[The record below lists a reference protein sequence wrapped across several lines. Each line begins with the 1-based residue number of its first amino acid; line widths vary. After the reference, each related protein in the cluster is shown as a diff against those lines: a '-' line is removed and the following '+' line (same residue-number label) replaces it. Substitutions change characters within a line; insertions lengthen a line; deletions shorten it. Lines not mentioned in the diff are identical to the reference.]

1 MRLKNENKGFTL
13 VEILVGLVVSGLVLT
28 GIYSTYQSQQ
38 QSYILQE
45 EMAKMQ
51 QNLRAA
57 MYLMT
62 RELRMAGFDPTGGA
76 NAGIVSGEWSDESLR
91 FTKDDNDTD
100 GALDDPGEDV
110 TYYLYTSGGV
120 KKLGRKPPDPAAV
133 QPVAE
138 NIERL
143 WFVYLDENN
152 AVTTTLADIRSVEI
166 TLVAR
171 TGRVTKDYINRS
183 TYTNKLGTKTFGPYN
198 DGYHRSALSEQVRC
212 RNLGL

>member
-1 MRLKNENKGFTL
+1 MRLKNDSKGFTL
-13 VEILVGLVVSGLVLT
+13 VEILVSLAVSGLVLT

-57 MYLMT
+57 MFLMT

-76 NAGIVSGEWSDESLR
+76 NAGIVAGEWSASSLR
-91 FTKDDNDTD
+91 FTKDDNSD
-100 GALDDPGEDV
+100 GDVADPGEDV
-110 TYYLYTSGGV
+110 AYYLYPSGGIQ
-120 KKLGRKPPDPAAV
+120 KLGRKPPGTAPV

-138 NIERL
+138 NIEAL

-152 AVTTTLADIRSVEI
+152 AVTASLADIRSVEI

-171 TGRVTKDYINRS
+171 IGRITKDYTNSIP
-183 TYTNKLGTKTFGPYN
+183 YTNKLGTKTFGPYN
-198 DGYHRSALSEQVRC
+198 DGYHRSALSDRVRC